1 MREACASLI
10 YPAST
15 PSINTLAISWQS
27 AVLVEGGTAG
37 TVDNSRD
44 SKIYIYR
51 VYEVMAYGME
61 QLRRAGRAIAD
72 ADRAYANRVA
82 SHIDPHK
89 QPLLEIGSAVPLADV
104 FKGGHAD
111 SQTEKL
117 MMDAMSVGVAGMNV
131 ASRYAL
137 PVGGVTL
144 AGKALMDLTAYF
156 GGPGDQ
162 QEPNQLS
169 M

>member
-1 MREACASLI
+1 
-10 YPAST
+10 
-15 PSINTLAISWQS
+15 
-27 AVLVEGGTAG
+27 
-37 TVDNSRD
+37 
-44 SKIYIYR
+44 
-51 VYEVMAYGME
+51 MAYGME

-89 QPLLEIGSAVPLADV
+89 QPLLELGSAVPIADALH
-104 FKGGHAD
+104 GGQAD
-111 SQTEKL
+111 TRTEKAL
-117 MMDAMSVGVAGMNV
+117 LAAMNMGVAGMNV

-137 PVGGVTL
+137 PAGGVTL